1 MSGWSIRARAPRGV
15 PRTADLVD
23 AVQRDADVVAA
34 FLEDAAHFPGGHADG
49 LMAAT
54 NESDVAQALLGPAP
68 VLPIG
73 AQSSLTGGATPM
85 GEVVLTTTRLNR
97 ILEMGTDTVRVEAGV
112 TLLDLDQALR
122 RAGRYY
128 PPGPTFMGAYVGG
141 TIATNAAG
149 AATFKYGT
157 TRDWVH
163 ALTVVLPNGG
173 VLDITRGI
181 TSAHADGYFEI
192 ALSDR
197 SIRVPVPRYRMP
209 QTPKLSAGYFAAPA
223 MDLIDLFIGSEGT
236 LGVVTE
242 ATLRVL
248 PVRPAMC
255 LAFVPFAQRAGA
267 LAFVRQVRGLARDT
281 WRTRDPHGIDVS
293 AIEHMDAR
301 CLELLREDGVDRA
314 QGVNIP
320 QGTEMAL
327 LVTLELPPD
336 TSASRVYEDIG
347 NAREVDAPDGAVR
360 RFCRLLD
367 AAGVLD
373 EVEVAVPGDQS
384 RADQLLAVREAIP
397 ASVNQ
402 RVGRAKQTIDPRIE
416 KTAADMVVPFDRL
429 DELLTAYE
437 TRFGARGLDV
447 AIWGHISD
455 GNLHP
460 NVIPRSF
467 ADVESGK
474 AIILELGREAIRL
487 GGAPL
492 AEHGVGRN
500 PVKQQLLAQLYGRD
514 GIEDMRA
521 VKQAIDPEWKL
532 APGVLFTRTPL

>member
-1 MSGWSIRARAPRGV
+1 MPGSSIRARAPRGT
-15 PRTADLVD
+15 PRAARVL
-23 AVQRDADVVAA
+23 AVQRDPDVLAA

-49 LMAAT
+49 LIAAT
-54 NESDVAQALLGPAP
+54 SETDISQALAGSTP

-85 GEVVLTTTRLNR
+85 GEVVLSTNRLNH
-97 ILEMGTDTVRVEAGV
+97 ILEIRADAVRVEAGV
-112 TLLDLDQALR
+112 TLVDLERALR
-122 RAGRYY
+122 QAGRYY
-128 PPGPTFMGAYVGG
+128 PPAPTFMGAYVGG

-157 TRDWVH
+157 TRDWVS
-163 ALTVVLPNGG
+163 ALTVVLPGGG
-173 VLDITRGI
+173 VLDIERGAVI
-181 TSAHADGYFEI
+181 AHADGYFDI
-192 ALSDR
+192 VVSDR
-197 SIRVPVPRYRMP
+197 TIRVPVPRYRMP
-209 QTPKLSAGYFAAPA
+209 QTAKLSAGYFAAPA

-255 LAFVPFAQRAGA
+255 LAFVPFALRAGA
-267 LAFVRQVRGLARDT
+267 LAFVRQVRCLARDT
-281 WRTRDPHGIDVS
+281 WRTHDPNGIDVS

-301 CLELLREDGVDRA
+301 CLELIREDGVDRN
-314 QGVNIP
+314 QGVTIP
-320 QGTEMAL
+320 AGTEMAL
-327 LVTLELPPD
+327 LVTLELPPG
-336 TSASRVYEDIG
+336 TSGARAYEEIG
-347 NAREVDAPDGAVR
+347 SAREPDAADGPLR

-373 EVEVAVPGDQS
+373 EVEVAVPGDDA
-384 RADQLLAVREAIP
+384 RASQLLAVREAVP

-402 RVGRAKQTIDPRIE
+402 RVGRAKQTIDTAIE

-429 DELLTAYE
+429 EELLTAYE
-437 TRFGARGLDV
+437 TAFGARGLDV

-460 NVIPRSF
+460 NVIPRSL
-467 ADVESGK
+467 ADVQNGK
-474 AIILELGREAIRL
+474 AVILELGREAIRL

-500 PVKQQLLAQLYGRD
+500 RVKQRLLEQLYGRE
-514 GIEDMRA
+514 GIEEMRA

-532 APGVLFTRTPL
+532 APGVLFPRQP